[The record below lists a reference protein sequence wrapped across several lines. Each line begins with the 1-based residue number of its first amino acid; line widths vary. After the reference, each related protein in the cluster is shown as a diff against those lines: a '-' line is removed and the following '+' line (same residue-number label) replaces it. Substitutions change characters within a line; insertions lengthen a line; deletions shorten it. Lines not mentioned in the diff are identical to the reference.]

1 MPAGARP
8 HPPFAHSARAPFQTD
23 EKAHAMLR
31 AALCAALLAAAA
43 GVGPAPEPM
52 RRRLQSGTICAADL
66 SGRIRGIPD
75 GRVNVMDVCRPCLSR
90 DPWLV
95 AVPD

>member
-1 MPAGARP
+1 
-8 HPPFAHSARAPFQTD
+8 
-23 EKAHAMLR
+23 MLR

-75 GRVNVMDVCRPCLSR
+75 GRVNVMDVRLLLPSR
-90 DPWLV
+90 DFSLYLPCV
-95 AVPD
+95 RAST